1 MFVAVYSSILRQ
13 SLLLPVNAKQL
24 ISTIHKNAIAY
35 SRHAT
40 ISVWGFAAHNT
51 CPCEGVQHTT
61 RAEKSKRTGETAHQW
76 RISSFVHGL

>member
-51 CPCEGVQHTT
+51 CRVRGCSTQHV
-61 RAEKSKRTGETAHQW
+61 RKSPNAQGKQH
-76 RISSFVHGL
+76 IS